1 MITKKL
7 YKYTGTFG
15 TELVG
20 EPDYKRKFQQNCIK
34 FIVTIFSLIKIFFRA
49 LSSQWSEKHCFSNLL
64 FGFQKW
70 TKINVQNRKPNFP
83 FFAQK

>member
-20 EPDYKRKFQQNCIK
+20 EPDYKRKFQQNCIN
-34 FIVTIFSLIKIFFRA
+34 FIVTKLLHFKIFFRA
-49 LSSQWSEKHCFSNLL
+49 LSSQWSEKQCFSNLL
-64 FGFQKW
+64 SGF
-70 TKINVQNRKPNFP
+70 
-83 FFAQK
+83 